1 LPHLQRRSRRVELL
15 GLSVADSVD
24 GNHFILCYEH
34 YDDGVLKEHSE
45 SLGSDGEWASIQS
58 WEDAMGQ
65 RSAGILIHRQNAT
78 DIEVLLVH
86 PGGPYWA
93 NKDDSAW
100 SIPKGLVDPGEDE
113 MTAAK
118 RELLEEIGAEINGEF
133 VSLGELRQPSGK
145 TVVAWAIRGDFD
157 VRALV
162 SNSFEI
168 EWPPRSG
175 VIRTFPEV
183 DRAQW
188 FRISDAKS
196 KILKGQRP
204 FLSALLK
211 LLA

>member
-1 LPHLQRRSRRVELL
+1 M
-15 GLSVADSVD
+15 A
-24 GNHFILCYEH
+24 
-34 YDDGVLKEHSE
+34 
-45 SLGSDGEWASIQS
+45 
-58 WEDAMGQ
+58 Q
-65 RSAGILIHRQNAT
+65 RSAGILIYRQNAT

-100 SIPKGLVDPGEDE
+100 SIPKGLVDPGENE

-133 VSLGELRQPSGK
+133 VSLGEFRQPSGK

>member
-1 LPHLQRRSRRVELL
+1 
-15 GLSVADSVD
+15 
-24 GNHFILCYEH
+24 
-34 YDDGVLKEHSE
+34 
-45 SLGSDGEWASIQS
+45 
-58 WEDAMGQ
+58 
-65 RSAGILIHRQNAT
+65 
-78 DIEVLLVH
+78 LLVH

>member
-1 LPHLQRRSRRVELL
+1 M
-15 GLSVADSVD
+15 A
-24 GNHFILCYEH
+24 
-34 YDDGVLKEHSE
+34 
-45 SLGSDGEWASIQS
+45 
-58 WEDAMGQ
+58 Q
-65 RSAGILIHRQNAT
+65 RSAGILIYRQNAT

>member
-1 LPHLQRRSRRVELL
+1 
-15 GLSVADSVD
+15 
-24 GNHFILCYEH
+24 
-34 YDDGVLKEHSE
+34 
-45 SLGSDGEWASIQS
+45 
-58 WEDAMGQ
+58 MGQ
-65 RSAGILIHRQNAT
+65 RSAGILIYRQNAI

-93 NKDDSAW
+93 KKDDNAW

-118 RELLEEIGAEINGEF
+118 REVLEEIGAEINGEF

-188 FRISDAKS
+188 FRISDAES

-204 FLSALLK
+204 FLAALLK

>member
-1 LPHLQRRSRRVELL
+1 
-15 GLSVADSVD
+15 
-24 GNHFILCYEH
+24 
-34 YDDGVLKEHSE
+34 
-45 SLGSDGEWASIQS
+45 
-58 WEDAMGQ
+58 MGQ
-65 RSAGILIHRQNAT
+65 RSAGILIYRQNAI

-93 NKDDSAW
+93 KKDDNAW

-118 RELLEEIGAEINGEF
+118 REVLEEIGAEINGEF

-145 TVVAWAIRGDFD
+145 TVVAWATRGDFD

-188 FRISDAKS
+188 FRISDAES

-204 FLSALLK
+204 FLAALLK

>member
-1 LPHLQRRSRRVELL
+1 
-15 GLSVADSVD
+15 
-24 GNHFILCYEH
+24 
-34 YDDGVLKEHSE
+34 
-45 SLGSDGEWASIQS
+45 
-58 WEDAMGQ
+58 
-65 RSAGILIHRQNAT
+65 
-78 DIEVLLVH
+78 
-86 PGGPYWA
+86 
-93 NKDDSAW
+93 
-100 SIPKGLVDPGEDE
+100 

-118 RELLEEIGAEINGEF
+118 REVLEEIGAEINGEF

-188 FRISDAKS
+188 FRISDAES

-204 FLSALLK
+204 FLAALLK